1 MVIELRKNNLKEK
14 EKNKVLI
21 IKAINQNHLELGR
34 LVEEASKYLTFKKFI
49 LMKKLIIILLFIPI
63 VSCKTIS
70 NIPVPKPSSYELIAI
85 AKKVPLSEEESK
97 VWSYSDLKND
107 SVPGMSLDK
116 AYSFLQGKKGVE
128 VIVGV
133 VDSGTDLLHE
143 DLRDV
148 AWVNVKEIENNGIDD
163 DKNGYIDDINGW
175 NFLGTIYKEHL
186 EYERIVKDPTIA
198 DDETLKEATE
208 FYNKKVD
215 GAEANKKRYGQML
228 QMVTNV
234 DSTLSK
240 YFKNKNYS
248 KDDVMDASTDD
259 NALKQSL
266 SIAKQMYGNGL
277 RSLSQAIQELN
288 SLVDKADELLNG
300 DSLKNEYR
308 NILGDDPN
316 IMDDRPYGDS
326 KTGHSIKD
334 ESHGTHVSGIIA
346 ASRDNKI
353 GINGVANNVK
363 IMAVRAVPD
372 GDEYDKD
379 VALGLRYAVDN
390 GAKIINTSF
399 GKGFSPKKEWVFE
412 AIQYAASKDVLI
424 VNAAGND
431 GNNIDFEKVFPIDT
445 RDLKTE
451 ISDNFLTVGA
461 MSANYDENLP
471 ASFSNYGKIN
481 VDVFAPGVQIYSTTP
496 ENEYAKFSGTSMAA
510 PSAAGVAALIRSY
523 YPKLS
528 ASQVKHI
535 LMNSGTLINFEVIK
549 PGSRSWEK
557 PNGEKVPF
565 SDLSVSGRI
574 VNAYNALKMADYMI
588 NSR

>member
-1 MVIELRKNNLKEK
+1 
-14 EKNKVLI
+14 
-21 IKAINQNHLELGR
+21 
-34 LVEEASKYLTFKKFI
+34 
-49 LMKKLIIILLFIPI
+49 MKKLIIILLFIPI

-259 NALKQSL
+259 NALEQSL

-300 DSLKNEYR
+300 DSLKKEYR

>member
-1 MVIELRKNNLKEK
+1 
-14 EKNKVLI
+14 
-21 IKAINQNHLELGR
+21 
-34 LVEEASKYLTFKKFI
+34 
-49 LMKKLIIILLFIPI
+49 MKKLIIILLFIPI
-63 VSCKTIS
+63 VGCKTIS
-70 NIPVPKPSSYELIAI
+70 NIPVPKPSSYELMAI

-107 SVPGMSLDK
+107 SIPGMSLDK

-128 VIVGV
+128 VVVGV

-148 AWVNVKEIENNGIDD
+148 AWVNIKEIENNGIDD

-186 EYERIVKDPTIA
+186 EYERIVKDPIIA
-198 DDETLKEATE
+198 DEETLKEATE

-228 QMVTNV
+228 QMVSNV

-316 IMDDRPYGDS
+316 IMDDKPYGDS

-353 GINGVANNVK
+353 GINGIANNVK

-431 GNNIDFEKVFPIDT
+431 GNNIDFEKVFPIDS